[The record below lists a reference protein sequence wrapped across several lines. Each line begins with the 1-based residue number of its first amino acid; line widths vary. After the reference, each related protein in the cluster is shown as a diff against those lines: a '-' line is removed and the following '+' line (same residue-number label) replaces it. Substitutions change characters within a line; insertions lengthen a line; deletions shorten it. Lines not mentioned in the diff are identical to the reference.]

1 MTHSGSSVRRP
12 IAAGRIAD
20 EAAVPRQGVVTGDFT
35 DFGVYVA
42 GPPAGASLA
51 AMVEYILRGNPSEA
65 GHRAATEV
73 LSPDNPA
80 GR

>member
-1 MTHSGSSVRRP
+1 MTHSGSS
-12 IAAGRIAD
+12 
-20 EAAVPRQGVVTGDFT
+20 
-35 DFGVYVA
+35 YVA

-51 AMVEYILRGNPSEA
+51 VMVEYILRGNPSEA
-65 GHRAATEV
+65 GHRATGV